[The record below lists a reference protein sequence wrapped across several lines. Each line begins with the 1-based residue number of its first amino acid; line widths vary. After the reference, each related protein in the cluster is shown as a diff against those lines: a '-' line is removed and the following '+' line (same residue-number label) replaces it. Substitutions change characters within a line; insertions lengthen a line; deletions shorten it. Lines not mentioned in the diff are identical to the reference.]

1 MPFREILIIGLG
13 LIGGSLAAAFKKFG
27 VAAKVRGID
36 HAVVIQNALAA
47 EAIADGCALE
57 DLAGSK
63 RCLSRADLVILAAP
77 IREILSWLALA
88 ADSAQAGALITDVGS
103 VKEVIVTAAKKRLPR
118 GVYFLGGH
126 PMAGSEKS
134 GFEHADADLFKNAAY
149 VIAEDSDA
157 PAELTA
163 GLTQL
168 IETIGAKPLMMP
180 ARLHDRV
187 AAHISHLPQVLAT
200 ALMNYAYRLNQTE
213 PAHFSLAAGGFR
225 DCSRLAESSFNI
237 WRDIFDAN
245 QKNVVDAID
254 GFIAELQLFKQKIS
268 DAELAG
274 YFQTAAQAHL
284 LFRKEKYS
292 AHRK

>member
-27 VAAKVRGID
+27 GAAKVSAID
-36 HAVVIQNALAA
+36 CDGVIQKALAT
-47 EAIADGCALE
+47 EVVTDGCALG

-77 IREILSWLALA
+77 IREILNWLPLV
-88 ADSAQAGALITDVGS
+88 ADSAQTGALITDVGS
-103 VKEVIVTAAKKRLPR
+103 VKEVIVAAAKKRLPR

-134 GFEHADADLFKNAAY
+134 GFQHANADLFKNAVY
-149 VIAEDSDA
+149 VIDEDSDA
-157 PAELTA
+157 PAELVA

-168 IETIGAKPLMMP
+168 IEAIGAKPLMMP

-187 AAHISHLPQVLAT
+187 VANISHLPQILAT

-213 PAHFSLAAGGFR
+213 PAHFSLAAAGFR
-225 DCSRLAESSFNI
+225 DCTRLAESSFNI
-237 WRDIFDAN
+237 WRDIFAAN
-245 QKNVVDAID
+245 QNNVVDAID
-254 GFIAELQLFKQKIS
+254 GFIAELQLFKKKIS

-274 YFQTAAQAHL
+274 YFQTAAQGRL
-284 LFRKEKYS
+284 LFRNEKVI
-292 AHRK
+292 